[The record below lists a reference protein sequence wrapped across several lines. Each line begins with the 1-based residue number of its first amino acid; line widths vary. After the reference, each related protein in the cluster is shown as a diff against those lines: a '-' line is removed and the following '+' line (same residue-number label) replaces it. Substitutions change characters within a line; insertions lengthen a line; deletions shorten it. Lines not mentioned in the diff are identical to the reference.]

1 MLNDTR
7 PQNVSVQALDKL
19 KADILRLYSQGLTWR
34 QIGERYCI
42 SHAMAQRLA
51 TQPGY
56 LPANR
61 ETRQRLGLEPYR
73 WDDLPVD
80 QLRYAIDHREEFI
93 NA

>member
-1 MLNDTR
+1 
-7 PQNVSVQALDKL
+7 
-19 KADILRLYSQGLTWR
+19 
-34 QIGERYCI
+34 
-42 SHAMAQRLA
+42 MAQRLA